1 MTLPAA
7 RLRGL
12 TGVEAA
18 RRLAEGGPNEL
29 SRREQRSFLRIM
41 AEVLRE
47 PMLQLLLAAGVI
59 YLVLGDLGEAL
70 MLLAFAAFDVVLV
83 SVQESRSEHTL
94 AALTELTSPRALVIR
109 DGAET
114 RIAGREVVNGDI
126 LVVAE
131 GDRVAADA
139 VLLDCNDLT
148 ADESLLSGESVP
160 VSKIAG
166 ARDAPAAPPAGDGLP
181 WIYAGTVLVSGRG
194 IAEVRATGPRS
205 EIGKIGLSLAKI
217 ETADTPLHRETRRL
231 VGWLAVL
238 GVALSLALVILYG
251 ILRGDW
257 LAGVLAGITLAMS
270 LLPEEFPVVLAVFFV
285 LGAWRIAQ
293 QGVLTR
299 RAAAI
304 ETLGAATVLCTDKTG
319 TLTQNRMA
327 VARLSAGG
335 ITREIGAGASG
346 PLPAPFQR
354 LLRYAV
360 LASETTPFDPMETAF
375 HQLAD
380 RVLTPADRVPPD
392 WRLVHEYGLSAELPA
407 MTHLW
412 AAPGSG
418 THVVAVKGA
427 PEAVAGLC
435 ALDPAQQSTVGAA
448 MEAMAADGLRVLGVA
463 AGEWEGAD
471 WPASPRDIR
480 FDFLGLT
487 GLADPVR
494 PAVPAAIAR
503 CRAAGIRVVMVT
515 GDHPLT
521 AAAIARQ
528 AGLDGSAVVAGAALA
543 GMSDREVAD
552 RARTTTIFARVAPD
566 QKLRLVEALKA
577 DGEVV
582 AMTGDGVNDAPS
594 LKAAHIGI
602 AMGRRGTDVA
612 REAASLVLL
621 EDDFTAI
628 VSTMLLGRRIYD
640 NLRKAMA
647 YVTGV
652 HVAIAGSA
660 LIPILLGWPP
670 LLFPVHVVFL
680 EMIIDPVCSI
690 VFEAEPPEEDMPTR
704 PPRDPNGHLFG
715 RAMLLRSAIQGA
727 GALAAVIAVAIFSRA
742 SGYPDDTTRALAFG
756 TLVLTNIGLILSNR
770 STERPLLATLAR
782 PNRWLWG
789 AVSIALGAL
798 LLALYAPVMAGLF
811 HFARPTAAEL
821 TIPLLAALG
830 ALIWFEALKR
840 IIPPG

>member
-1 MTLPAA
+1 MAERSA
-7 RLRGL
+7 RLTGL
-12 TGVEAA
+12 TAAEAA
-18 RRLAEGGPNEL
+18 RRLAEDGPNEL
-29 SRREQRSFLRIM
+29 NRRERRSLLRITI
-41 AEVLRE
+41 EVLRE
-47 PMLQLLLAAGVI
+47 PMLQLLLAAGAI

-70 MLLAFAAFDVVLV
+70 MLLAFAVFDVALV
-83 SVQESRSEHTL
+83 TVQESRSERTL

-109 DGAET
+109 DGAES
-114 RIAGREVVNGDI
+114 RIAGREVVRGDV

-139 VLLDCNDLT
+139 VLIECNDLT
-148 ADESLLSGESVP
+148 ADESLLTGESVP

-166 ARDAPAAPPAGDGLP
+166 APDTPWTPPSGDGLP
-181 WIYAGTVLVSGRG
+181 WVYAGTVLVSGRG

-205 EIGKIGLSLAKI
+205 EIGKIGLSLARI
-217 ETADTPLHRETRRL
+217 EAADTPLHRETRRL
-231 VGWLAVL
+231 VVQLAAL
-238 GVALSLALVILYG
+238 GIGLSLALVILYG
-251 ILRGDW
+251 VLRGDW
-257 LAGVLAGITLAMS
+257 LAGILAGITLAMS

-299 RAAAI
+299 RSAAI

-319 TLTQNRMA
+319 TLTQNRMG
-327 VARLSAGG
+327 VARLRADG
-335 ITREIGAGASG
+335 ITQEIAADTGG
-346 PLPAPFQR
+346 PFPPPLQR

-360 LASETTPFDPMETAF
+360 LASETTPFDPMEKAF
-375 HQLAD
+375 LELAERSLAATD
-380 RVLTPADRVPPD
+380 RIPDD

-412 AAPGSG
+412 AAPGG
-418 THVVAVKGA
+418 RTHVVAVKGA

-435 ALDPAQQSTVGAA
+435 ALDPAQQLAVRAA
-448 MEAMAADGLRVLGVA
+448 TEAMAADGLRVLGVA
-463 AGEWEGAD
+463 AGKWEGTD
-471 WPASPRDIR
+471 WPASPRS
-480 FDFLGLT
+480 FCFEFLGLT

-503 CRAAGIRVVMVT
+503 CRAAGIRVIMVT

-521 AAAIARQ
+521 ATAIARQ
-528 AGLDGSAVVAGAALA
+528 AGLGEGGVITGADLA
-543 GMSDREVAD
+543 TMSDAELAD
-552 RARTTTIFARVAPD
+552 RARTAAIFARVTPD

-660 LIPILLGWPP
+660 LLPILLGWPP

-680 EMIIDPVCSI
+680 EMIIDPACSI
-690 VFEAEPPEEDMPTR
+690 VFEAEPAEEDLATR
-704 PPRDPNGHLFG
+704 PPRDPEGRLFG
-715 RAMLLRSAIQGA
+715 RAMLLRSAAQGA
-727 GALAAVIAVAIFSRA
+727 GALIAVIAVAAFSRQI
-742 SGYPDDTTRALAFG
+742 GWPDDTMRALAFA
-756 TLVLTNIGLILSNR
+756 TLVLTNIGLILANR
-770 STERPLLATLAR
+770 SSERPVLATDR
-782 PNRWLWG
+782 KS
-789 AVSIALGAL
+789 V
-798 LLALYAPVMAGLF
+798 V
-811 HFARPTAAEL
+811 
-821 TIPLLAALG
+821 
-830 ALIWFEALKR
+830 
-840 IIPPG
+840 

>member
-1 MTLPAA
+1 MAERSA
-7 RLRGL
+7 RLTGL
-12 TGVEAA
+12 TAAEAA
-18 RRLAEGGPNEL
+18 RRLAEDGPNEL
-29 SRREQRSFLRIM
+29 NRRERRSLLRITI
-41 AEVLRE
+41 EVLRE
-47 PMLQLLLAAGVI
+47 PMLQLLLAAGAI

-70 MLLAFAAFDVVLV
+70 MLLAFAVFDVALV
-83 SVQESRSEHTL
+83 TVQESRSERTL

-109 DGAET
+109 DGAES
-114 RIAGREVVNGDI
+114 RIAGREVVRGDV

-139 VLLDCNDLT
+139 VLIECNDLT
-148 ADESLLSGESVP
+148 ADESLLTGESVP

-166 ARDAPAAPPAGDGLP
+166 APDTPWTPPSGDGLP
-181 WIYAGTVLVSGRG
+181 WVYAGTVLVSGRG

-205 EIGKIGLSLAKI
+205 EIGKIGLSLARI
-217 ETADTPLHRETRRL
+217 EAADTPLHRETRRL
-231 VGWLAVL
+231 VVQLAAL
-238 GVALSLALVILYG
+238 GIGLSLALVILYG
-251 ILRGDW
+251 VLRGDW
-257 LAGVLAGITLAMS
+257 LAGILAGITLAMS

-299 RAAAI
+299 RSAAI

-319 TLTQNRMA
+319 TLTQNRMG
-327 VARLSAGG
+327 VARLRADG
-335 ITREIGAGASG
+335 ITQEIAADTGG
-346 PLPAPFQR
+346 PFPPPLQR

-360 LASETTPFDPMETAF
+360 LASETTPFDPMEKAF
-375 HQLAD
+375 LELAERSLAATD
-380 RVLTPADRVPPD
+380 RIPDD

-412 AAPGSG
+412 AAPGG
-418 THVVAVKGA
+418 RTHVVAVKGA

-435 ALDPAQQSTVGAA
+435 ALDPAQQLAVRAA
-448 MEAMAADGLRVLGVA
+448 TEAMAADGLRVLGVA
-463 AGEWEGAD
+463 AGKWEGTD
-471 WPASPRDIR
+471 WPASPRS
-480 FDFLGLT
+480 FCFEFLGLT

-503 CRAAGIRVVMVT
+503 CRAAGIRVIMVT

-521 AAAIARQ
+521 ATAIARQ
-528 AGLDGSAVVAGAALA
+528 AGLGEGGVITGADLA
-543 GMSDREVAD
+543 TMSDAELAD
-552 RARTTTIFARVAPD
+552 RARTAAIFARVTPD

-660 LIPILLGWPP
+660 LLPILLGWPP

-680 EMIIDPVCSI
+680 EMIIDPACSI
-690 VFEAEPPEEDMPTR
+690 VFEAEPAEEDLATR
-704 PPRDPNGHLFG
+704 PPRDPEGRLFG
-715 RAMLLRSAIQGA
+715 RAMLLRSAAQGA
-727 GALAAVIAVAIFSRA
+727 GALIAVIAVAAFSRQI
-742 SGYPDDTTRALAFG
+742 GWPDDTMRALAFA
-756 TLVLTNIGLILSNR
+756 TLVLTNIGLILANR
-770 STERPLLATLAR
+770 SSERPVLATLAR

-798 LLALYAPVMAGLF
+798 LLALYVPIIAGLF
-811 HFARPTAAEL
+811 HFARPDAAEL
-821 TIPLLAALG
+821 AISVLAALA
-830 ALIWFEALKR
+830 ALLWSEAMKR
-840 IIPPG
+840 VGPAA